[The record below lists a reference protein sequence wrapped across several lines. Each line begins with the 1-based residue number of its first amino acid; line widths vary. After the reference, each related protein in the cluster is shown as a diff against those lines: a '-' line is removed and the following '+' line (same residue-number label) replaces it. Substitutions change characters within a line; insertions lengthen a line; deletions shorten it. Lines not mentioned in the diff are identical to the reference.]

1 MNIQQQILSVA
12 ATATLVGIG
21 MAYAAPASAITLTT
35 NNYIQGN
42 GSTLEFGW
50 LGSYGGFQS
59 KVGIFNVTTGEYFDL
74 FAETKGFSSGGHGT
88 HTNKGVLDS
97 ATFIQDINSINT
109 RFTFLKDNQY
119 SFFLGSANDVKS
131 PTVFSTTSLNRNK
144 SWVEFGQQAKFFSD
158 LSVLNDESY
167 KYIRTVENS
176 PLTDSTQSALALASG
191 TNATLSRGMTG
202 LIAFE
207 DNGIRNPSADLD
219 KQTNGF
225 HRDFNDFLFTATVVD
240 EVAVPEPATLIG
252 LGMFAGCMVLS
263 SRRRKSEDN
272 AS

>member
-42 GSTLEFGW
+42 GSTVEFGW
-50 LGSYGGFQS
+50 LGSYGAFQS
-59 KVGIFNVTTGEYFDL
+59 KVGIFNVTTREYFDL
-74 FAETKGFSSGGHGT
+74 FAETKGFSSGGNGWDT
-88 HTNKGVLDS
+88 KGVRDN
-97 ATFIQDINSINT
+97 ATSIQDINSINT

-119 SFFLGSANDVKS
+119 SFFLGSANDVKN
-131 PTVFSTTSLNRNK
+131 PTVFSTTSLNQNQ

-158 LSVLNDESY
+158 LSVLNDVSY
-167 KYIRTVENS
+167 KYKEAFEGSGI
-176 PLTDSTQSALALASG
+176 TDSTKSALARASG

-207 DNGIRNPSADLD
+207 DNGIRNPTPDSP
-219 KQTNGF
+219 QNF

>member
-1 MNIQQQILSVA
+1 MNIQQQLLSVA
-12 ATATLVGIG
+12 ATATLAGIG

-35 NNYIQGN
+35 TNYIQGN

-74 FAETKGFSSGGHGT
+74 FAETKGFSSGGNGWDT
-88 HTNKGVLDS
+88 KGVLDN
-97 ATFIQDINSINT
+97 ATYVQDINSINT
-109 RFTFLKDNQY
+109 RFTFLQGNEY

-131 PTVFSTTSLNRNK
+131 PTVFSTTSLNKNK

-158 LSVLNDESY
+158 LSVLNDVSY
-167 KYIRTVENS
+167 KYKEAFGGSGI
-176 PLTDSTQSALALASG
+176 TDSTQSALALASG

-207 DNGIRNPSADLD
+207 DNGIRNPTTGST
-219 KQTNGF
+219 QGF
-225 HRDFNDFLFTATVVD
+225 HRDFNDFLFTATVID

>member
-50 LGSYGGFQS
+50 LGSYGAFQS
-59 KVGIFNVTTGEYFDL
+59 KVGIFNVTTGEYFDIFKEL
-74 FAETKGFSSGGHGT
+74 RGSSVGGNAT
-88 HTNKGVLDS
+88 HANKGVLDN
-97 ATFIQDINSINT
+97 ATFIPDIQSINT

-131 PTVFSTTSLNRNK
+131 PTVFSTTSLNRDT

-207 DNGIRNPSADLD
+207 DNGIRNPTPDSP
-219 KQTNGF
+219 QNF

-240 EVAVPEPATLIG
+240 EVAVPEPATLLG
-252 LGMFAGCMVLS
+252 LGLFAGCMALS
-263 SRRRKSEDN
+263 SRRRKTEDN